1 LSAPI
6 TAPSVAFMAEW
17 AVRPTAAS
25 ELLRRSGYEEEHNVL
40 RESFEQ
46 AEAMSPDHHSE
57 QLPFLP
63 FGLNYVASVPPG
75 LVASF
80 VTAGHQWAKL
90 WHGFGTA
97 GVPRSNHPGSP
108 MSQVIVG

>member
-17 AVRPTAAS
+17 AVRPAAAS

-46 AEAMSPDHHSE
+46 TEAMSLNRHSE
-57 QLPFLP
+57 QLPILP
-63 FGLNYVASVPPG
+63 FGLNHVASVAPG

-80 VTAGHQWAKL
+80 VTAGHQRAKL
-90 WHGFGTA
+90 WHGFGPA
-97 GVPRSNHPGSP
+97 GADRSNHPGCP
-108 MSQVIVG
+108 MAQVIVG